1 MGVARKVGN
10 INSSVI
16 GVSTSLRNVLGVIDA
31 WWRDRSFGHS
41 RSIFDLVRRV
51 QNETDEISFRRQM
64 LRDRIGR
71 SRDPIGF

>member
-16 GVSTSLRNVLGVIDA
+16 GVSTSLKNILGVIDA

-51 QNETDEISFRRQM
+51 QNETDEISFRRQI
-64 LRDRIGR
+64 LGDRMGR

>member
-1 MGVARKVGN
+1 MGVARKVGD

-16 GVSTSLRNVLGVIDA
+16 GVSTSLKNIKGAIHA
-31 WWRDRSFGHS
+31 WWRDWSLGRS

-51 QNETDEISFRRQM
+51 QNETDEISFRRQI
-64 LRDRIGR
+64 LGDRMGR

>member
-1 MGVARKVGN
+1 MGVARKVGD

-16 GVSTSLRNVLGVIDA
+16 GVSTSLKNIKGAIHA
-31 WWRDRSFGHS
+31 WWRDWSFGRS

-51 QNETDEISFRRQM
+51 QNEPDEISFRRKI
-64 LRDRIGR
+64 LRDRMGR

>member
-16 GVSTSLRNVLGVIDA
+16 RVSTSLKSILGVIHA
-31 WWRDRSFGHS
+31 WWRDRSFGHA

-51 QNETDEISFRRQM
+51 QNATDEISFRRQI
-64 LRDRIGR
+64 LRDRMGR